1 MSKNTAQLIV
11 AFEKLPMVEKQ
22 IFVKEVFRRLPPID
36 SGALSEEEIAAA
48 GDQLAALIEQ
58 EEHDSQAR

>member
-1 MSKNTAQLIV
+1 
-11 AFEKLPMVEKQ
+11 MVEKQ